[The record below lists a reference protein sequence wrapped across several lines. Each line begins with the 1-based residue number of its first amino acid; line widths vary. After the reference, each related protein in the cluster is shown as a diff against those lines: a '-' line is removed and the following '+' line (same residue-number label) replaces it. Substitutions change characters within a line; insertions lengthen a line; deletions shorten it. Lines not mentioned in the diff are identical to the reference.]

1 MIVGVSLV
9 LPAYNEEGAVGSVV
23 AEFREELAT
32 VGLPF
37 EILVVDD
44 GSSDR
49 TAQVAAEAGAVII
62 SSPQNLGYGLALRR
76 GIIAA
81 KYPYVL
87 ICDAD
92 GTYPPSAVADLTRL
106 AGNFDMV
113 VAARTGRQ
121 FRGRGVRALARTGLR
136 VFSSFVVGRRIPD
149 VNSGFRIFRKNAC
162 LSYFSI
168 LSPGFSFTT
177 GLTLAMISDAQAVA
191 FIPVKYGVRVG
202 SSKVRFVRD
211 TLRITQ
217 VLIQAIV
224 RHNPVKLFSVLTVGV
239 WMLSVLALI
248 MWIVLGNVMI
258 GLLAAVAFLIGIQVF
273 CVGLLAEAVR
283 ARREA

>member
-49 TAQVAAEAGAVII
+49 TAQVAAEAGADII

-162 LSYFSI
+162 LSYFGI

-224 RHNPVKLFSVLTVGV
+224 RHNPVKLFAVLTVGV
-239 WMLSVLALI
+239 WMLALVALI

-258 GLLAAVAFLIGIQVF
+258 GLFAAVAFLIGIQVF